1 MKRSSQKKMKRSTMT
16 TFFFLFVHVFIL
28 NPFFCPPL
36 KVMAKE
42 FDFEMDPRL
51 PIVNINVAIKS
62 GSVTDPEG
70 QIGLTNFMGE
80 MLLRGTQS
88 RNKEQI
94 DIALDQMGARLEV
107 ETRAEALILRGEVLS
122 SQLDPYLSL
131 LTEIITQPKFPQQ
144 EIRKLKQE
152 IISVIQEEMGHDASL
167 INRKFAE
174 FLFLNH
180 PYGKPILGKIKDI
193 ENLNFK
199 KIQDHYQTLFQDPLM
214 IVVGSGN
221 AQLEKLHQWA
231 NQLSGLLP
239 QATSIPAKNLEK
251 VPSPQNFNKRRVFL
265 VDKPERSQTQIDF
278 GQVGLQ
284 MTDSDFFPLY
294 LGNYAFGGPSFSS
307 ILMQEIRVKRGWSYG
322 ANSSFRFGRQPR
334 SWQVHFF
341 PASKDTVEAL
351 QFSLKLVESLK
362 QNGLTLNQ
370 FEFAKES
377 LIKSS
382 GFMYNTPAKRVENK
396 LLEKTL
402 NLPEDF
408 MKSYGVE
415 LKKVN
420 FQAANKALK
429 EFLKPDQMT
438 VVVLGTASELKSDL
452 EKKLGLAPTDISVVP
467 YTQE

>member
-1 MKRSSQKKMKRSTMT
+1 MKRNIMMVN
-16 TFFFLFVHVFIL
+16 FLLFLSLFIL
-28 NPFFCPPL
+28 NASFCPNSI
-36 KVMAKE
+36 AKE
-42 FDFEMDPRL
+42 FDFEVDSRL

-80 MLLRGTQS
+80 MLLRGTQA

-94 DIALDQMGARLEV
+94 DMALDQMGARLEV
-107 ETRAEALILRGEVLS
+107 ETRAEALILRGEVMS

-144 EIRKLKQE
+144 EIRKLKEE
-152 IISVIQEEMGHDASL
+152 IISVIQEEMGHDSSL
-167 INRKFAE
+167 ISRKFAE

-180 PYGKPILGKIKDI
+180 PYGKPILGKIQDI

-199 KIQDHYQTLFQDPLM
+199 KVQDHYQTLFQDPLM
-214 IVVGSGN
+214 IVVGSGD
-221 AQLEKLHQWA
+221 AQLEKLSHWA

-239 QATSIPAKNLEK
+239 RATSIPAQKLEK
-251 VPSPQNFNKRRVFL
+251 VSIPQNFKNRRVFI

-278 GQVGLQ
+278 GQVGIQ
-284 MTDSDFFPLY
+284 MTDSNFFPLY

-307 ILMQEIRVKRGWSYG
+307 TLMQEIRVKRGWSYG

-334 SWQVHFF
+334 SWQVHLF
-341 PASKDTVEAL
+341 PAAKDTAQAL
-351 QFSLKLVESLK
+351 VYSLKLAENLK
-362 QNGLTLNQ
+362 QSGLTLNQ

-377 LIKSS
+377 LMKSS

-402 NLPEDF
+402 NLPDGF
-408 MKSYGVE
+408 MKSYGTE

-420 FQAANKALK
+420 FQAVNNALK
-429 EFLKPDQMT
+429 EFLKPDQMA
-438 VVVLGTASELKSDL
+438 VVVLGTASELKPAL
-452 EKKLGLAPTDISVVP
+452 AQELGIAPNEIQVVP